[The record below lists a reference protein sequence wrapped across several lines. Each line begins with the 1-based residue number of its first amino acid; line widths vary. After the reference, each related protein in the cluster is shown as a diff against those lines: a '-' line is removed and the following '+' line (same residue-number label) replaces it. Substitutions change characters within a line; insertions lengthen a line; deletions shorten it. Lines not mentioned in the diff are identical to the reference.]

1 MADFTSAEIQ
11 AFKKMS
17 DDEMI
22 EYYNKTGI
30 NVMALDLKTIVAS
43 DLAEAIKDD
52 TTDGATIEEK
62 IERSS
67 AHPMAKGSYK
77 MDKTLQNKTET
88 FTEELEK
95 DTVKNADTTEPERNE
110 TNVETK
116 RAYNK
121 RYAQEEAKFVHN
133 NVFSNIDNNDW

>member
-17 DDEMI
+17 HDEMI

-110 TNVETK
+110 TNEIK
-116 RAYNK
+116 
-121 RYAQEEAKFVHN
+121 
-133 NVFSNIDNNDW
+133 